1 MYALYWIVCTP
12 VYVSYN
18 VERDVTVTVVWLPA
32 GDVYGYYP
40 LGLFL
45 DTTDARQASTSANGQ
60 DNLCYCPDNP
70 GGYFVGV
77 FRANRPLFR
86 EVSYWISALQFP
98 TFVHST
104 KSPENSLSLAPSTG
118 HLYTTLSTSLT

>member
-12 VYVSYN
+12 VYVWYN

-70 GGYFVGV
+70 GGYFVGFSV
-77 FRANRPLFR
+77 RIVRSSGRFR
-86 EVSYWISALQFP
+86 
-98 TFVHST
+98 TG
-104 KSPENSLSLAPSTG
+104 SPPYNSLLSFTPPSLLKIHYRSPPARGISTL
-118 HLYTTLSTSLT
+118 HSLLV